1 VSTTFETSEVYSD
14 IKEFGI
20 VSSSIDGV
28 ARLTGF
34 DDTFIGEVID
44 FKIVSGV
51 VLNLENL
58 IVGAAILGSEDS
70 IKMGDMGERGFIEVL
85 LPVGIGVL
93 GSVLDPIGRIHR
105 QY

>member
-1 VSTTFETSEVYSD
+1 MSPTTNDTYDD

-20 VSSSIDGV
+20 VSSAIDGV

-34 DDTFIGEVID
+34 DETFIGEVLD
-44 FKIVSGV
+44 FQEVSGV

-58 IVGAAILGSEDS
+58 IVGSAILGSEDS
-70 IKMGDMGERGFIEVL
+70 IKMGDLGERGFSEVL

-93 GSVLDPIGRIHR
+93 GCILDPIGRIQK